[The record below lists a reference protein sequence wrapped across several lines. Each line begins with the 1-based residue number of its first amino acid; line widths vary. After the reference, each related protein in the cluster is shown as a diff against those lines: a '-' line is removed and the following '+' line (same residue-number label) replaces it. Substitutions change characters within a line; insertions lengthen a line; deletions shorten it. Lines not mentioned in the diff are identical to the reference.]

1 LLPPL
6 FLLLS
11 RFVLGQFCRASASSS
26 AVFVVRALP
35 PRAAFESQVIACWR
49 EVLRDLRESLSG
61 LRVEIRAAEELELA
75 VLSWRMPDVGPSGL
89 QSKKGYKSGFTRY
102 GGFLAIWR
110 LRCCEACWL
119 PRGARSAVGMS
130 KR

>member
-1 LLPPL
+1 LGVRRELVAHADRLLPPL

-102 GGFLAIWR
+102 GGFLAI
-110 LRCCEACWL
+110 CA
-119 PRGARSAVGMS
+119 
-130 KR
+130 